1 MRVYR
6 LWGVLVGGC
15 HSDLWVADDLG
26 SMSMDKK
33 RVKNGKSAKERSLA
47 KIPPRW
53 QLSAAQRDFID
64 DLWQADCPDSVPAL
78 PTRHDVSG

>member
-1 MRVYR
+1 
-6 LWGVLVGGC
+6 
-15 HSDLWVADDLG
+15 
-26 SMSMDKK
+26 MDKK